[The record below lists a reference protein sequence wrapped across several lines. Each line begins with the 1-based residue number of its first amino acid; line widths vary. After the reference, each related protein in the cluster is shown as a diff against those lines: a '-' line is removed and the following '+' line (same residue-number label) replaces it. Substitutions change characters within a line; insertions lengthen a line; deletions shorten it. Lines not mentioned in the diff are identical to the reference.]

1 MKTLWSILGPLALVL
16 TLLPPMLFMS
26 GLMSD
31 ATVKALM
38 LAGCGLW
45 FVAAPGFLSGGDK

>member
-1 MKTLWSILGPLALVL
+1 MKTFWSILGPLALLL
-16 TLLPPMLFMS
+16 TLLPPILFAC
-26 GLMSD
+26 GVMSD

>member
-16 TLLPPMLFMS
+16 TLLPPILFIS
-26 GLMSD
+26 EVMSD

>member
-16 TLLPPMLFMS
+16 TLLPPILFMS
-26 GLMSD
+26 EVMSD